1 MNLVLTNEKTMLIL
15 LNVLF
20 GAVLLFS
27 YYRYIN
33 FGGVPLKTLWGK
45 AYSVRKAY
53 SASILLAGLGY
64 ALLLFFTIF
73 KTTNSARNTALTSNL
88 LIVQVLIIVVSMI
101 WLPLTLLYVKEG
113 RKPFIMLAILIVLF
127 IVGISSFKQIKIIQS
142 LTSQSNECAKVT
154 QKAAIVGAG
163 VFFFHTFFLDFIGW
177 SCGFFP

>member
-1 MNLVLTNEKTMLIL
+1 MNLVLTNEKIIIVF
-15 LNVLF
+15 LNLLF

-27 YYRYIN
+27 YYRYIKY
-33 FGGVPLKTLWGK
+33 GGVPIKTLWGK

-53 SASILLAGLGY
+53 TASMILAALGY
-64 ALLLFFTIF
+64 AILLFFTLF
-73 KTTNSARNTALTSNL
+73 KTTNSARNTALISNL

-113 RKPFIMLAILIVLF
+113 RKPFLMLAVIIVLF
-127 IVGISSFKQIKIIQS
+127 IVGIASFKQIKIIQS
-142 LTSQSNECAKVT
+142 LTPESNECAKVT
-154 QKAAIVGAG
+154 QKVAVVGAG